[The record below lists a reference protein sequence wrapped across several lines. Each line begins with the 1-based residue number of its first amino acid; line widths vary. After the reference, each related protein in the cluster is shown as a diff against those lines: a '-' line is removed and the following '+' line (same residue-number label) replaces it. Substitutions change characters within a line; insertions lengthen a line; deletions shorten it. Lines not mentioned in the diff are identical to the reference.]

1 MTENINFELTEPVPV
16 ADDSTKSNKTPEIQ
30 DLEKIM
36 QVEISAVEAYR
47 QVVKKY
53 PAYEHEHDLRSILAD
68 HENAVEFWKTQLMSK
83 AAPIEESSG
92 PWSVVIDTFG
102 DFDKLHADSAT
113 LKALKEGEEHGLSV
127 YEDLLHDNKVNF
139 QSHSFIKNICLDQ
152 QIKHIAVLDGLIDQP

>member
-1 MTENINFELTEPVPV
+1 MTENINFELIKPVTV
-16 ADDSTKSNKTPEIQ
+16 AEGPKNNKTPEIR

-36 QVEISAVEAYR
+36 QVETSAVEAYK
-47 QVVKKY
+47 QVIYKY
-53 PAYEHEHDLRSILAD
+53 PAYEHKHDLKSILAD
-68 HENAVEFWKTQLMSK
+68 HENAVEFWRTQLRSK
-83 AAPIEESSG
+83 AATIEESSG

-113 LKALKEGEEHGLSV
+113 LKALKEGEEHGLNI
-127 YEDLLHDNKVNF
+127 YEDLLRDDKVNF